1 MYQCLLDD
9 GADIIENL
17 LYILWCHLQF
27 YLVHCKPVDMEGNL
41 GVVGAGRPP
50 MRRMQGGWAGGWGRG
65 GEKEGGSVERR
76 RETRRVEW
84 VLEASR
90 WVNEILGYGII
101 VALSHLA
108 LPTLII
114 AGFTV

>member
-50 MRRMQGGWAGGWGRG
+50 MRRMQGGWGRG
-65 GEKEGGSVERR
+65 GEKEGGYMGRKEKRDEES
-76 RETRRVEW
+76 RVSEQG
-84 VLEASR
+84 S
-90 WVNEILGYGII
+90 
-101 VALSHLA
+101 
-108 LPTLII
+108 
-114 AGFTV
+114 